1 MGKVDDL
8 DALLSA
14 GRAVLRVGKAIPEIK
29 ERLRSAAGEA
39 LRTAITEGAD
49 PVASA
54 KPIAQ
59 HVAFTALGPQAEELS
74 EILRGVDVLR
84 RASAALED
92 EQDEQDDADDEEDD
106 SDEDDD
112 EG

>member
-14 GRAVLRVGKAIPEIK
+14 GRAVLRVGKAIPGIK

-84 RASAALED
+84 RASAASED
-92 EQDEQDDADDEEDD
+92 EQDDD
-106 SDEDDD
+106 SDDEDSDDGDEDD